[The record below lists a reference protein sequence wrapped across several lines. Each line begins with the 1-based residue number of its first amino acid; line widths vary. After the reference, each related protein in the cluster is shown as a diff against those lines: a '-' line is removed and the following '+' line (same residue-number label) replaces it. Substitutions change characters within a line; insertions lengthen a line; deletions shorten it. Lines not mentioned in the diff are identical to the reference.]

1 MRYAVVK
8 FRRHALRCRQDKLDY
23 RRAWDYKVRLN
34 LRTKARIYKAIKVF
48 MHDTIDRRN
57 VIRSLFRKLDYYTKV
72 LYMTT
77 WKRKAQQL
85 NEEQLFLDEKAI
97 VD

>member
-1 MRYAVVK
+1 
-8 FRRHALRCRQDKLDY
+8 
-23 RRAWDYKVRLN
+23 
-34 LRTKARIYKAIKVF
+34 